1 MVAFLAKIGAAMRVM
16 PTLSETDHGIIEAMI
31 EIGAEVNEIAETF
44 GYPLNLIE
52 QVKATQPMSPFRV
65 HL

>member
-1 MVAFLAKIGAAMRVM
+1 MAFFAKMGAALRVM

-31 EIGAEVNEIAETF
+31 EIGDEVAEISETF

>member
-1 MVAFLAKIGAAMRVM
+1 MAFFAKMGAALRVM
-16 PTLSETDHGIIEAMI
+16 PILSETDHGIIEAMI
-31 EIGAEVNEIAETF
+31 EIGAGVNEIAETF